1 MIAVDSNIL
10 VYAHR
15 RDSPWHEVA
24 TEVIKDVAE
33 SGRSWALPWPCV
45 GEFLAVVTSPRV
57 FEQPSSMPAALNQ
70 VDIWVESPSLSL
82 LGESAGTWPLLRELL
97 IVAAVTGARVHDARI
112 AAICLAHSVRELWTA
127 DRDYG
132 RFPTLRTRNPLTA
145 T

>member
-1 MIAVDSNIL
+1 MS
-10 VYAHR
+10 
-15 RDSPWHEVA
+15 
-24 TEVIKDVAE
+24 
-33 SGRSWALPWPCV
+33 
-45 GEFLAVVTSPRV
+45 
-57 FEQPSSMPAALNQ
+57 AALDQ

-132 RFPTLRTRNPLTA
+132 RFPTLRTRNPLTRNLKGRGREFVQVA
-145 T
+145 PASVTWGDG